1 MNRSSLKENVDAL
14 IAIMQSQK
22 YGDGTILNYRRVFRK
37 FIDYCNALDIE
48 TIDEITAIEYV
59 NKTTGNKL
67 TDLASVEKTT
77 KIYKVLLRA
86 MRMLEEYYRT
96 GGFYF

>member
-22 YGDGTILNYRRVFRK
+22 YGDRTILNYRRVFRK
-37 FIDYCNALDIE
+37 FIDYCNALDIV

-67 TDLASVEKTT
+67 TDLASVEK
-77 KIYKVLLRA
+77 KNKNI
-86 MRMLEEYYRT
+86 
-96 GGFYF
+96 

>member
-22 YGDGTILNYRRVFRK
+22 YSDGTILHYRRVFQK
-37 FIDYCNALDIE
+37 FIDYCNALDIV

-67 TDLASVEKTT
+67 TDLASVEK
-77 KIYKVLLRA
+77 KQKYIK
-86 MRMLEEYYRT
+86 
-96 GGFYF
+96 FF